1 MAPSSHTLSRRIA
14 KLLHLAKDQA
24 GTPEGEA
31 AARIARKLMRQSAH
45 ARAKAWSKRSDI
57 TVTQRRFE
65 LGTRWPWR
73 RRLAA
78 AVAKHCACVAAW
90 PRSGTHVILFGAV
103 GTLDIAD
110 YLLGVLLRELDEAR
124 VAWRREQ
131 PDFEP
136 NAAPSPDLARR
147 TTGFCNSAVGAVEA
161 RLRSLRQEESAVDP
175 TGHAL
180 VHDEATSVHRW
191 LDDQGIA
198 LHKGAPDP
206 YAFSKD
212 GWTAG
217 HGIALHDA
225 VTAPEVP
232 AGRRLRSRGWRSKG
246 RRN

>member
-1 MAPSSHTLSRRIA
+1 MASSPAALDRRIA
-14 KLLHLAKDQA
+14 KLLHLAKDQK

-57 TVTQRRFE
+57 TVSQRRYE
-65 LGTRWPWR
+65 LGARWPWR

-90 PRSGTHVILFGAV
+90 PRSGTHIILFGAV

-124 VAWRREQ
+124 AAWLAEQ
-131 PDFEP
+131 DDFHPDEP
-136 NAAPSPDLARR
+136 PSPDLARR

-161 RLRSLRQEESAVDP
+161 RLRSLRQEESTVDP

-180 VHDEATSVHRW
+180 VHDEAASVHRW
-191 LDDQGIA
+191 LDDQGIN
-198 LHKGAPDP
+198 LRKGAPDP
-206 YAFSKD
+206 YAFSKE

-217 HGIALHDA
+217 HGIALHEA

-232 AGRRLRSRGWRSKG
+232 SGRRLRGHRRRGSRG
-246 RRN
+246 RN